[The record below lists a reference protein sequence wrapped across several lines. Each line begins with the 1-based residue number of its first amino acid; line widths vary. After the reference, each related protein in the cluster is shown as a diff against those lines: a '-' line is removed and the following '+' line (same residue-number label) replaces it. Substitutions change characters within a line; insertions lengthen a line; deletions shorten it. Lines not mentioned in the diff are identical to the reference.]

1 LLSGSDCGPNI
12 FGEFDWPL
20 TIPHRETAVK
30 SKSENQQSM
39 EPEWEVLPPEDGSR
53 RERTNASL
61 ESRFR
66 WLALIMDD
74 LLRVPG
80 TKFRFGLDPIIG
92 LVPGIGDVTA
102 AIVSAVAFVHA
113 ARSGVPKIL
122 LARMAMNILINE
134 LVGIIPGL
142 GDAFSFWFKSN
153 LRNYQLLRRYSAA
166 PTGSRRADWLFVIA
180 VLTLL
185 FLIVCAGF
193 IVTIFVLGSI
203 GRFLFHR

>member
-1 LLSGSDCGPNI
+1 M
-12 FGEFDWPL
+12 
-20 TIPHRETAVK
+20 
-30 SKSENQQSM
+30 QSRIGNRQAKV
-39 EPEWEVLPPEDGSR
+39 PEWEVLPPEDRSR
-53 RERTNASL
+53 SQRTSASL

-74 LLRVPG
+74 FLRVPG
-80 TKFRFGLDPIIG
+80 TKLRFGLDPIIG
-92 LVPGIGDVTA
+92 LLPGIGDVTS

-153 LRNYQLLRRYSAA
+153 VRNYELVRRYAAA
-166 PTGSRRADWLFVIA
+166 PERARKADWIFVFA
-180 VLTLL
+180 VIGVL
-185 FLIVCAGF
+185 FLIVSAGL
-193 IVTIFVLGSI
+193 IVSLLVLQAI
-203 GRFLFHR
+203 WQFLTAR

>member
-1 LLSGSDCGPNI
+1 MQPRIRN
-12 FGEFDWPL
+12 
-20 TIPHRETAVK
+20 RQAKV
-30 SKSENQQSM
+30 
-39 EPEWEVLPPEDGSR
+39 PEWEVLPPEDRARS
-53 RERTNASL
+53 ERPSDSL

-74 LLRVPG
+74 FLRVPG
-80 TKFRFGLDPIIG
+80 TKLRFGLDPIIG
-92 LVPGIGDVTA
+92 LLPGIGDVTS

-153 LRNYQLLRRYSAA
+153 VRNYELLRGYSAA
-166 PTGSRRADWLFVIA
+166 PTRSRKGDWIFVIA
-180 VLTLL
+180 VLSVL
-185 FLIVCAGF
+185 FLIVCAGL
-193 IVTIFVLGSI
+193 IVTVLVLDAV
-203 GRFLFHR
+203 GRFLLQR

>member
-1 LLSGSDCGPNI
+1 MQSR
-12 FGEFDWPL
+12 
-20 TIPHRETAVK
+20 TRK
-30 SKSENQQSM
+30 QQAKD
-39 EPEWEVLPPEDGSR
+39 PEWEILPPEEPSR
-53 RERTNASL
+53 SQRRSASL

-74 LLRVPG
+74 FLRVPG

-92 LVPGIGDVTA
+92 LLPGIGDVTS
-102 AIVSAVAFVHA
+102 AIVSAIAFVHA

-153 LRNYQLLRRYSAA
+153 VRNYELLRGYSAA
-166 PTGSRRADWLFVIA
+166 PARSRRGDWIFVIA
-180 VLTLL
+180 FLTLL
-185 FLIVCAGF
+185 VVIVCAGL
-193 IVTIFVLGSI
+193 IVTVLVLNAI
-203 GRFLFHR
+203 GRFLFQR